1 MRQILETEEYVQIPP
16 QMYSDPFYRITYLIK
31 EEIRKYKW
39 IEGERGRKL
48 SWEQACQEWADSHR
62 EQYEKFL
69 MDTLY
74 FPERTPSEAQAE
86 EEQRVSATADEREI
100 EAADSTEKMEHAAP
114 RDKNKENEEDPAK
127 AKQEKLDKEKTELG
141 TKESI
146 HRVSSG
152 QV

>member
-39 IEGERGRKL
+39 IEGERGHEL
-48 SWEQACQEWADSHR
+48 SWEQARQEWADVYR
-62 EQYEKFL
+62 EKYEKFL

-74 FPERTPSEAQAE
+74 FPERTPPGAE
-86 EEQRVSATADEREI
+86 DLEEQRVPATAGNREI
-100 EAADSTEKMEHAAP
+100 QTSDTTEKMEPPLP
-114 RDKNKENEEDPAK
+114 RDRSKENMENPAQ
-127 AKQEKLDKEKTELG
+127 AQREKGDKEKTALG
-141 TKESI
+141 TKEAI